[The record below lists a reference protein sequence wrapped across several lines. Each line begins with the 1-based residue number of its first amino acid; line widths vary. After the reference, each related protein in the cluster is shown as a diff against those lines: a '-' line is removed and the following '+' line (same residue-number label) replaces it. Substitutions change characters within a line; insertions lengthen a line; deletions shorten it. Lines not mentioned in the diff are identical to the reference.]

1 MKILKTYLSK
11 GFAKAK
17 KHPPQSEGDNKTA
30 EDISPQP
37 GYYKSE
43 LYNNQPVPGLY
54 ASGR

>member
-1 MKILKTYLSK
+1 MKALKTYLTK

-17 KHPPQSEGDNKTA
+17 KQNPIQESDKKTA
-30 EDISPQP
+30 EGISPQP